1 MRSGNERHQ
10 RVRVR
15 MGYMAEVLIHM
26 LGAMGNENGSGDVTW
41 CDDRH
46 SERREIDRGEI
57 RS

>member
-1 MRSGNERHQ
+1 M
-10 RVRVR
+10 RVR